1 MFRKAYHKRSLSC
14 HPDRVKESEKL
25 YATEKFK
32 VLGKVHC
39 ILSDKEKR
47 AIYDQTGTWDD
58 DDDVEFNGRDW
69 MEYWRTLSK
78 KFTLADIEEYEKK
91 YKGSD
96 DELRDLKK
104 AYEGG
109 KGDMDEI
116 YERVPFVKLEDED
129 RIRDILQKL
138 IDAKEL
144 PVYELFVNEPQM
156 KRDRRI
162 RKVERTLEEQT
173 VKSKCCESFC
183 RKYFNRLILHC
194 VIACD
199 KDRRSCNLDTVLP
212 PCAAAHLNVWQ
223 SRYPAKLLEE
233 IDLLPIVYSSNVHPA
248 LVLKAT

>member
-1 MFRKAYHKRSLSC
+1 MSFLELCEKYFGCQDLYEVLQIEKSASEKEVRKAYHKRSLSC
-14 HPDRVKESEKL
+14 HPDRVEESEKL

-69 MEYWRTLSK
+69 MEYWRTLFK
-78 KFTLADIEEYEKK
+78 KITLADIEEYEKK

-109 KGDMDEI
+109 KGDMDKI

-138 IDAKEL
+138 IDANEL

-156 KRDRRI
+156 KRDRRM
-162 RKVERTLEEQT
+162 RKLRKEAKEAEEELRKKEKKSERSDVSSL
-173 VKSKCCESFC
+173 V
-183 RKYFNRLILHC
+183 
-194 VIACD
+194 
-199 KDRRSCNLDTVLP
+199 
-212 PCAAAHLNVWQ
+212 
-223 SRYPAKLLEE
+223 EE
-233 IDLLPIVYSSNVHPA
+233 IQARRRASNDNF
-248 LVLKAT
+248 LDNLEKKIFQG